1 MKRILL
7 VCCLTAVFALVNS
20 ELWAQERTVSGRVTS
35 AEDGSGLPGVNVV
48 LKGTTTGTVTDTE
61 GKYTLSVPAT
71 GGTLVISFIGLV
83 SQEIEVGTRNVV
95 DVQMTQDVKQ
105 LSEVIVTAQGI
116 ERTEKALGFAATTVQ
131 TRELTQGRTFSPMN
145 SLQGKVAGVNISSGS
160 GAPGASTKVVIRGY
174 TSLANGTGPLYV
186 VDGIPINNNASI
198 FYDQTNS
205 SSRTQ
210 DFGNRANDINPDDI
224 ESVSILK
231 GASATALYGS
241 RAANGVIMITTK
253 KGTAGE
259 VAVDLTSSFT
269 MSRPLRLPALQ
280 NTFGQGWSGHF
291 AFEENGS
298 WGPKMDG
305 QERLWGN
312 IVDNSQQLKPFS
324 PQKDNLKDFYETGK
338 SFMNT
343 IAVSGGNE
351 KSNFYLSYG
360 NVSDNGIIPTDADSY
375 KRHTFSMRGAT
386 QGKHINASTSI
397 NYVHKDAKVV
407 TTGQGGEGTTV
418 FQEIIQVPRDIS
430 IVDLRDIDY
439 KFNNLDNFYTR
450 YAQNPYYPILKN
462 GNNFAEDRIYGN
474 ISIGY
479 DIKDWLNATL
489 RIGGDISNANV
500 HDWIDKAVITPGSPN
515 SSALDVVGRVENRA
529 RYARDLNS
537 DLIVSAKNKVGEDF
551 TINSLIGF
559 NINDRYFNNLST
571 YIRDLDIPGYFGIT
585 NSSQPATSSR
595 QESHRRLIGL
605 YGQAEVGFR
614 DYLFLNVLARNDWS
628 STLPPDDNTFFY
640 PGANLSFVFTEAM
653 DLNSNALSFGRLRV
667 GYGKTGNDAPP
678 YSINP
683 VFVQSQMNLPA
694 GEISFPVDGTNGFEV
709 SNQIGN
715 QNLTPEITT
724 ELEFGADL
732 RFFNDRVRLDVA
744 YYDKLTDNQI
754 LTVPLAPSSGYT
766 SQVMNIG
773 DVSNKGIELLLN
785 VNALNTSYGLS
796 WDVSYNFTKSK
807 TKLESLGN
815 GMERVDI
822 TGLGGYFVSGYD
834 VDFVAYP
841 GRDLGE
847 FEGPKFLTDPQGR
860 LVINPANGLPQI
872 DTNNKEILGSYQ
884 PDFVMG
890 LTNQIRYKGF
900 ALSAT
905 LDWRKGGKF
914 YSYTR
919 RLTDF
924 VGNSS
929 QSTYNDRNPF
939 IVPNSVLAVTAPVTG
954 EVTGYVENTVP
965 VNMTNIASYWGTGP
979 YIDRNYVL
987 DRSYVKLREVVLSYS
1002 IPSSVTSKIGFKSIE
1017 VSVIGRNLW
1026 LLTATENDIVDPEL
1040 TTYGNDIG
1048 GEFGEF
1054 AAFPTVR
1061 SYGVSLRAG
1070 F

>member
-20 ELWAQERTVSGRVTS
+20 ELWAQERTVSGRITS
-35 AEDGSGLPGVNVV
+35 AEDGAGLPGVNVV

-95 DVQMTQDVKQ
+95 DVQMAQDVKQ

-131 TRELTQGRTFSPMN
+131 TKELTQGRSFSPMN

-205 SSRTQ
+205 ASRTQ

-224 ESVSILK
+224 ESVTVLK

-259 VAVDLTSSFT
+259 VAVDVTSSFT
-269 MSRPLRLPALQ
+269 MSSPLRLPALQ

-324 PQKDNLKDFYETGK
+324 AQKDNLKDFYERGK

-386 QGKHINASTSI
+386 QGKHINASSSI

-430 IVDLRDIDY
+430 IVDLKDIDY

-450 YAQNPYYPILKN
+450 YAQNPYYPIYKN

-515 SSALDVVGRVENRA
+515 SSAIDVVGRVDLRS

-559 NINDRYFNNLST
+559 NINDRYSNNLST
-571 YIRDLDIPGYFGIT
+571 FIRDLDIPGYFGIT

-628 STLPPDDNTFFY
+628 STLPADDNTFFY
-640 PGANLSFVFTEAM
+640 PGANVSFVFTEAM
-653 DLNSNALSFGRLRV
+653 DLNSNALSFGRVRV
-667 GYGKTGNDAPP
+667 GYGKTGNDALP
-678 YSINP
+678 YSIYP
-683 VFVQSQMNLPA
+683 VFVPSQMNLPA
-694 GEISFPVDGTNGFEV
+694 GEISFPVDGTNAFEV

-715 QNLTPEITT
+715 QSLTPEITT

-766 SQVMNIG
+766 SQVLNIG

-796 WDVSYNFTKSK
+796 WDVSYNFTKSR
-807 TKLESLGN
+807 TKLKTLGN

-860 LVINPANGLPQI
+860 KVINPANGLPQI

-939 IVPNSVLAVTAPVTG
+939 IVPNSVLAVQDG
-954 EVTGYVENTVP
+954 DGNVTGYVENTVP

-987 DRSYVKLREVVLSYS
+987 DRSYVKLREVVLSYNV
-1002 IPSSVTSKIGFKSIE
+1002 PSSVTSKIGFKSIE